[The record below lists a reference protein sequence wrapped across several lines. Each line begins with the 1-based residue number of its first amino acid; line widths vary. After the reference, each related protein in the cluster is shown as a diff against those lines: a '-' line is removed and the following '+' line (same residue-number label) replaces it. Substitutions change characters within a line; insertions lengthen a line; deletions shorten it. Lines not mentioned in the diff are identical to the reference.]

1 MSQPIDRRTFVRNA
15 AGCTA
20 ACLAAG
26 SCPETFA
33 AEPAPAAAAPDEGR
47 VAATIHDWLSPF
59 IAREE
64 RNLDRTAV
72 IKLLEERGRL
82 CCRRLEFRQKLIA
95 DSQGDVDKLV
105 ELMGKIVGP
114 QNCTR
119 TGDSIELI
127 YPTDKCGCG
136 WSPKR
141 EQPDPND
148 PYCECSKANNQRL
161 FEIVSGRKVKAV
173 VTESP
178 RRGGK
183 RCRFVIELV

>member
-1 MSQPIDRRTFVRNA
+1 MSTSIDRRTFLRTA
-15 AGCTA
+15 AGCAVTCA
-20 ACLAAG
+20 AIAGCPTSLVGTEAASSRTDG
-26 SCPETFA
+26 ET
-33 AEPAPAAAAPDEGR
+33 
-47 VAATIHDWLSPF
+47 AATIHDWLSPM

-64 RNLDRTAV
+64 KTMDRAAL

-82 CCRRLEFRQKLIA
+82 CCRRLDFRQKLIA
-95 DSQGDVDKLV
+95 DSQGSVDKLI
-105 ELMGKIVGP
+105 ELMGRIVGP

-119 TGDSIELI
+119 NGDTIELI

-141 EQPDPND
+141 TEPVADD

-161 FEIVSGRKVKAV
+161 FEIVSGRPVAV
-173 VTESP
+173 VVAESP

-183 RCRFVIELV
+183 RCRFVVRLS

>member
-1 MSQPIDRRTFVRNA
+1 MNHPIDRRAFIRHA

-20 ACLAAG
+20 ACLAVS
-26 SCPETFA
+26 SCPAVLEA
-33 AEPAPAAAAPDEGR
+33 APALSVGAPDEGQT
-47 VAATIHDWLSPF
+47 AATIHDWLSPF

-64 RNLDRTAV
+64 KNLDRAAI

-95 DSQGDVDKLV
+95 ESQGDVDKLV

-119 TGDSIELI
+119 TGDIIELI

-148 PYCECSKANNQRL
+148 PYCACSKANNQRL
-161 FEIVSGRKVKAV
+161 FEIVSGRKVQAV